1 MCASRCGWS
10 SPPTPPVPISCEA
23 ATHLAMLDF
32 PMAAAVHVAC
42 RKGRWGSGEGERYS
56 RHWYHL
62 DRLARAGIAE
72 AARQALEADDK
83 AMTESGMLRGRPEQK
98 RPLAAQGV

>member
-1 MCASRCGWS
+1 MRLTVRLEFAAHSTGE
-10 SPPTPPVPISCEA
+10 PHGLMPISCEA

-32 PMAAAVHVAC
+32 PTAAAVHVAC

-56 RHWYHL
+56 RHWYDL

-72 AARQALEADDK
+72 AARQALEANDK
-83 AMTESGMLRGRPEQK
+83 AMTESGNAPRT
-98 RPLAAQGV
+98 A